1 MEELTNSL
9 INFDYPKNHNRKNV
23 LKEGDKYYYGFV
35 LGKIISWAHA
45 GANETGHQLRDSRR
59 THYKKYEKIRD
70 LIFEFGKHLDFTTV
84 QVNKNY
90 QCAKH
95 IDGNNVG
102 ISTIIGLG
110 DYTGGELL
118 VYYDGPDAQPTKVDI
133 KNKFFEFNGSEYYHE
148 TAPFTGERHTLVY
161 YSL

>member
-1 MEELTNSL
+1 MEELTNNL
-9 INFDYPKNHNRKNV
+9 INFDYPRNHNRKNV

-35 LGKIISWAHA
+35 LGKIISWAHC
-45 GANETGHQLRDSRR
+45 GSNETGHQLRDSRR
-59 THYKKYEKIRD
+59 THYKKYENIRD

-118 VYYDGPDAQPTKVDI
+118 VYYDGHDAQPTKVDI

>member
-1 MEELTNSL
+1 MEELTKCL
-9 INFDYPKNHNRKNV
+9 MEFDYPKNHTRKNL

-35 LGKIISWAHA
+35 LGKIRSWAHKDA
-45 GANETGHQLRDSRR
+45 SSHEIRDSRR
-59 THYKKYEKIRD
+59 THYKKYEMIRD
-70 LIFEFGKHLDFTTV
+70 LAFEFGKDLDFTTI
-84 QVNKNY
+84 QFNKNY
-90 QCAKH
+90 QCKKH

-110 DYTGGELL
+110 DYEGGELL
-118 VYYDGPDAQPTKVDI
+118 VYYDGEDAEPTKVDI

-161 YSL
+161 YSLC